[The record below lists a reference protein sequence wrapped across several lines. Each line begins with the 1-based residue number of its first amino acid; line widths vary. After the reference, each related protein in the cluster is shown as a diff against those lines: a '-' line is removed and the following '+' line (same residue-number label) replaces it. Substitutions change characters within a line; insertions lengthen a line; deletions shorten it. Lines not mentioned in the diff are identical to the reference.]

1 LFDFEHLYLKIILKN
16 SIENP
21 KNSMKVM
28 IEAPSARPS
37 QPPTDAEIKQ
47 KHKNLNLRSITTA

>member
-21 KNSMKVM
+21 KNSMKVI

-37 QPPTDAEIKQ
+37 QPPTDAE
-47 KHKNLNLRSITTA
+47 KNNNKKI

>member
-1 LFDFEHLYLKIILKN
+1 MILKN

-21 KNSMKVM
+21 KNSMKVI

-37 QPPTDAEIKQ
+37 QPPTDAEKNKNKKFEIKM
-47 KHKNLNLRSITTA
+47 NYSSTNYDCLNSLH

>member
-1 LFDFEHLYLKIILKN
+1 MILKN

-21 KNSMKVM
+21 KNSMKVI

-37 QPPTDAEIKQ
+37 QPPTDAE
-47 KHKNLNLRSITTA
+47 KNNNKKI